1 MNSSIPYVGQFSA
14 LSLNLD
20 GINTLIPR
28 GAFKVK
34 RCSVVLTY
42 AVATEV
48 SVLGLQ
54 EPHVRTDE
62 QLATASSI
70 FEKKGSICLLI
81 SLPRVMG
88 GRRLRGTPPS
98 GPSLSSPLP
107 SSLGS

>member
-34 RCSVVLTY
+34 CCSVVLTY

-48 SVLGLQ
+48 SVLGQQ

-62 QLATASSI
+62 HLSTASSI
-70 FEKKGSICLLI
+70 FSKKGFNLL
-81 SLPRVMG
+81 
-88 GRRLRGTPPS
+88 TNF
-98 GPSLSSPLP
+98 SP
-107 SSLGS
+107 